1 MNWLNINEFDE
12 IAFEKANVGF
22 KKEGVQKAFDFLTD
36 FSTDKIIY
44 GINTG
49 FGPMAQ
55 FRIAD
60 EKLKQLQ
67 YNLIRSHATGSGM
80 ALPELHCR
88 AISLARLTSLAQG
101 KSGVSVE
108 LLELLEALLNK
119 DIIPVIYEHGGVGAS
134 GDLVQL
140 AHLALACIAEGE
152 VYYKG
157 EISEA
162 KEVFEKEDLK
172 PIEIYV
178 REGLGIL
185 NGTSGMTGTGLV
197 NLHYAK
203 KQLNWS
209 ILFSSM
215 INELV
220 ETFDDHFSAQLN
232 DVKHH
237 VGQTDV
243 AAKMRAILKDSK
255 NILRR
260 EDVLYKSHKDT
271 FFEKKIQE
279 YYSLRCVPQ
288 ILGPVAETLYQTE
301 KLLEEELNSVN
312 DNPIIDAESESI
324 YHGGNFH
331 GDYVSL
337 EMDKLKI
344 VIAKLSMLAER
355 QINFLVNPSLNKI
368 LPPFVNKGE
377 LGLNLGLQGTI
388 FTATSTTAENQSL
401 SYPNYLHS
409 IPNNND
415 NMDIVS
421 MGANSAQLAMKVVE
435 NTFEILAIEAMCIIQ
450 AIDILG
456 IQDKLSSTTRK
467 YFNELNEIAPTF
479 VEDKPQFKNIR
490 AVKNYLKTH
499 KVEISS

>member
-1 MNWLNINEFDE
+1 M
-12 IAFEKANVGF
+12 
-22 KKEGVQKAFDFLTD
+22 
-36 FSTDKIIY
+36 
-44 GINTG
+44 
-49 FGPMAQ
+49 
-55 FRIAD
+55 
-60 EKLKQLQ
+60 
-67 YNLIRSHATGSGM
+67 
-80 ALPELHCR
+80 
-88 AISLARLTSLAQG
+88 
-101 KSGVSVE
+101 
-108 LLELLEALLNK
+108 
-119 DIIPVIYEHGGVGAS
+119 
-134 GDLVQL
+134 
-140 AHLALACIAEGE
+140 
-152 VYYKG
+152 
-157 EISEA
+157 
-162 KEVFEKEDLK
+162 
-172 PIEIYV
+172 
-178 REGLGIL
+178 
-185 NGTSGMTGTGLV
+185 
-197 NLHYAK
+197 HYAK

-220 ETFDDHFSAQLN
+220 QTFDDHFSAALN

-237 VGQTDV
+237 EGQTEV

-260 EDVLYKSHKDT
+260 EEVLYKSHTDT

-288 ILGPVAETLYQTE
+288 ILGPVAETITQTE
-301 KLLEEELNSVN
+301 KLMEEELNSVN
-312 DNPIIDAESESI
+312 DNPIIDAERESI

-355 QINFLVNPSLNKI
+355 QINFLVNPALNKI

-421 MGANSAQLAMKVVE
+421 MGANSAQLAMKVIE
-435 NTFEILAIEAMCIIQ
+435 NTFEVLAIQAMCIVQ
-450 AIDILG
+450 AIDILDLE
-456 IQDKLSSTTRK
+456 DKLSTVTKK
-467 YFNELNEIAPTF
+467 YFNEIKKIAPPM
-479 VEDKPQFKNIR
+479 VEDAPKFRTIL
-490 AVKNYLKTH
+490 AVKNYLKSH
-499 KVEISS
+499 KVEIA